1 MALEEVK
8 GAIIAEVNG
17 REFDVVDLSVTE
29 RTGTK
34 AVKTMNRNRRVTKFA
49 RGIQEYELKV
59 TVVIPVNGDINWAA
73 VEGAKITEYPVLEN
87 GKRISYLDCYVTET
101 SETYN
106 VDNEARR
113 DVSMFAARKIEE

>member
-49 RGIQEYELKV
+49 RGIQEFEIRM
-59 TVVIPVNGDINWAA
+59 TVVIPLAGDINWAG
-73 VEGAKITEYPVLEN
+73 VEGAKITEYPVMEN
-87 GKRISYLDCYVTET
+87 GKRISYLDCYTTEVG
-101 SETYN
+101 ETYN

>member
-34 AVKTMNRNRRVTKFA
+34 AVKTMNRNRRVTSL
-49 RGIQEYELKV
+49 R
-59 TVVIPVNGDINWAA
+59 VVF
-73 VEGAKITEYPVLEN
+73 K
-87 GKRISYLDCYVTET
+87 
-101 SETYN
+101 
-106 VDNEARR
+106 
-113 DVSMFAARKIEE
+113 SMS

>member
-59 TVVIPVNGDINWAA
+59 TVVIPLNGDINWAG
-73 VEGAKITEYPVLEN
+73 VEGAKITEYPVNEN

>member
-8 GAIIAEVNG
+8 GAIIAEIDG
-17 REFDVVDLSVTE
+17 REFDVIDLAVTE

-34 AVKTMNRNRRVTKFA
+34 PVKTMNRNRRVTKFA
-49 RGIQEYELKV
+49 RGIQEFELRM
-59 TVVIPVNGDINWAA
+59 TVVIPLAGDINWGA
-73 VEGAKITEYPVLEN
+73 VEGAKITEYPVNEN
-87 GKRISYLDCYVTET
+87 GKRISYLDCYTTEIG
-101 SETYN
+101 ETYN